1 MIRVVTK
8 WKLIKTVTQSEKGTR
23 HRLYVFIKKTKQ
35 NKKKATSKN
44 KKKQKN
50 KKKISLLG
58 EMQDNSA
65 DRWRVLSIYADMKR

>member
-8 WKLIKTVTQSEKGTR
+8 WKLIKTVTQFEKGTR
-23 HRLYVFIKKTKQ
+23 HRLYVFIKKNKTKQ
-35 NKKKATSKN
+35 
-44 KKKQKN
+44 KKKQQAKTKKN

-65 DRWRVLSIYADMKR
+65 DTWRVLSIYADMKR